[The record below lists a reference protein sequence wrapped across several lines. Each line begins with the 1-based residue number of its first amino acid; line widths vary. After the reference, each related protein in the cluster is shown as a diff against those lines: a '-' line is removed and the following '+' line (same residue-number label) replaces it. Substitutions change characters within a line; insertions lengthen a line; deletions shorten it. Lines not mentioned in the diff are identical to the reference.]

1 MHVWLLVIPKTKR
14 PQHEAQGSEGGGR
27 GEGRER
33 RRGRAGRAAERG
45 GGGDGRNGRTRTQA
59 AAAAGSEGREGQ
71 KPKQTSVVRATSA
84 NGSFKRHALV
94 RPILLQADVLAD
106 ILATGCDR
114 PLRLASVQ
122 ASRFASIRLS
132 SSSSDSFSKR

>member
-59 AAAAGSEGREGQ
+59 AAAGSEGREGQ
-71 KPKQTSVVRATSA
+71 KPKQTIVVRATSA

-94 RPILLQADVLAD
+94 RPILLPADVLAD